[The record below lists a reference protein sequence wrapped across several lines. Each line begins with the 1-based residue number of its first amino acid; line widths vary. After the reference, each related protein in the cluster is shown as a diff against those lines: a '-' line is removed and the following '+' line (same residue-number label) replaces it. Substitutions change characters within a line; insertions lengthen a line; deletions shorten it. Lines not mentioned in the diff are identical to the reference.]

1 MRCRVTEKEIR
12 NSFADVVR
20 VGYCRLQTL
29 LMCESPFA
37 YTCGYNGW
45 KADFYDCGVTC
56 ISTGYAPIGKSVP
69 YEIIKK
75 YERKA
80 EKNYNAFHSGKVKKW
95 ETLKRR
101 NYKLICE
108 MLAEVDAL

>member
-1 MRCRVTEKEIR
+1 MKCRVTEKEIR
-12 NSFADVVR
+12 SSFSDVVR
-20 VGYCRLQTL
+20 IGYCSAQNL
-29 LMCESPFA
+29 LMCEEPFG
-37 YTCGYNGW
+37 YTCGREGW
-45 KADFYDCGVTC
+45 KANFYDIGVTC
-56 ISTGYAPIGKSVP
+56 ISTGYAPIGRAVP

-75 YERKA
+75 YECKA
-80 EKNYNAFHSGKVKKW
+80 RKNYSAFSDGKIKKW

>member
-1 MRCRVTEKEIR
+1 MKCRVTEKEIR
-12 NSFADVVR
+12 NSFTDVVR
-20 VGYCRLQTL
+20 IGYCRLQTL

-37 YTCGYNGW
+37 YTCGRDGW
-45 KADFYDCGVTC
+45 KADFYDYGVTC
-56 ISTGYAPIGKSVP
+56 ISTGYAPIGKIVP
-69 YEIIKK
+69 YEITEK

-80 EKNYNAFHSGKVKKW
+80 RKNYNAFSDRKIKKW

>member
-1 MRCRVTEKEIR
+1 MKCRVTEKEIR
-12 NSFADVVR
+12 NSFTNVVKI
-20 VGYCRLQTL
+20 GYCSAQHL
-29 LMCESPFA
+29 LFCENPFA
-37 YTCGYNGW
+37 YTCGREGW

-69 YEIIKK
+69 YEVVKK
-75 YERKA
+75 YDSKA
-80 EKNYNAFHSGKVKKW
+80 EKNISHFIKNKIKKW

-108 MLAEVDAL
+108 MLADVDAL